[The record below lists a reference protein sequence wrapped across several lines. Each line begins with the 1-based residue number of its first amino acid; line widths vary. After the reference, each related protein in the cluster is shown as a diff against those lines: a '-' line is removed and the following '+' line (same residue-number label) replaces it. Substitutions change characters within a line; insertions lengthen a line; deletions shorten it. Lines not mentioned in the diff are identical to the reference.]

1 VRVLLDSHTLIWA
14 VDDPAKL
21 GPTAT
26 TTLQNPANELVVS
39 AATVWEIAI
48 KIGVGKFTLS
58 GPYRMWMNQAL
69 ADLGAT
75 LMPIRIDYAD
85 VQAGLPEHHR
95 DPFDRLLVAQALV
108 EAIPIVSV
116 DTALDPYGVH
126 GLW

>member
-1 VRVLLDSHTLIWA
+1 

-21 GPTAT
+21 GPMAT
-26 TTLQNPANELVVS
+26 TTLQDPANELVVS

-48 KIGVGKFTLS
+48 KVGIRKLKIT
-58 GPYRMWMNQAL
+58 GPYRVWMNQAL
-69 ADLGAT
+69 SGLGAT
-75 LMPIRIDYAD
+75 LMPITIDYAD

-116 DTALDPYGVH
+116 DTALDPYGVRR
-126 GLW
+126 L

>member
-26 TTLQNPANELVVS
+26 TTLQDPANELVVS

-48 KIGVGKFTLS
+48 KVGIRKLTIS
-58 GPYRMWMNQAL
+58 GPYRAWMNQAL
-69 ADLGAT
+69 SDLGAT
-75 LMPIRIDYAD
+75 LMPITIDYAD

-95 DPFDRLLVAQALV
+95 DPFDRLLGAQALV
-108 EAIPIVSV
+108 AAIPIISM
-116 DTALDPYGVH
+116 DTALDPYGVRR
-126 GLW
+126 LW